1 MHNLSNMKKFM
12 FFAAMLS
19 FTVACGG
26 NAQSAAEAEAE
37 VVVPAVETVT
47 ADKAESFTM
56 TKLEVVKTA
65 EAEETTKAK
74 PMLKVSEIKEVRKAP
89 AANVDGTVPM
99 QKTNVTLS
107 EKKMKVITTDAKT
120 KETK

>member
-1 MHNLSNMKKFM
+1 M

-56 TKLEVVKTA
+56 TKLDVVKTA

-89 AANVDGTVPM
+89 AANVNGTVPM

-120 KETK
+120 KEMK